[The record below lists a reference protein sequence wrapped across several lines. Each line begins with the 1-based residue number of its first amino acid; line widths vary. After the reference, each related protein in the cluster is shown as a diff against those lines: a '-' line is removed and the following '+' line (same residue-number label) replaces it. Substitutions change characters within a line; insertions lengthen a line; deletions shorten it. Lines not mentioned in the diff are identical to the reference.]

1 MSVQSL
7 TKCLAEMAEDMDAL
21 RASLDEAQQQNVT
34 LQLRVQQ
41 VCCLGAVLVHLIW
54 WCCTRPCAHCYRAI
68 KPTKYFYWSVAF
80 RRNAVNWNFCLS

>member
-54 WCCTRPCAHCYRAI
+54 CWTLRALLRAI
-68 KPTKYFYWSVAF
+68 DGVLHSGATP
-80 RRNAVNWNFCLS
+80 